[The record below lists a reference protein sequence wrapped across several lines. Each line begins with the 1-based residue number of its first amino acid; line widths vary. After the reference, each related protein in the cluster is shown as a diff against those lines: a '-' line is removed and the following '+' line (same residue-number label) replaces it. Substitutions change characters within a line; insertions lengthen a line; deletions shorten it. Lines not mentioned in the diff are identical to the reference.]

1 MKERVRRCN
10 VYIRLGFQMEL
21 IEGMQK
27 GKIWGTIKSISQSS
41 DSVILKNS
49 TKDKSGIQN

>member
-1 MKERVRRCN
+1 
-10 VYIRLGFQMEL
+10 MEL